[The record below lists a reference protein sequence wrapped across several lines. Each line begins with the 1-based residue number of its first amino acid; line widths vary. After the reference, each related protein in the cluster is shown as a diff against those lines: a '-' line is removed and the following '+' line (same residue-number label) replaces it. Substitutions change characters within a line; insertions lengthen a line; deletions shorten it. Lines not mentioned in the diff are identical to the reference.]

1 MATKL
6 EKAVTRESSTEID
19 GRNIMVTLTP
29 DQKIQF
35 KLKGLKSGV
44 VSIDI
49 EKLYCQL
56 TDCDVESEEKIK
68 DKSKGISIVINQPK
82 SGTKDNPMISLY
94 DLRSK
99 NAISGLDYQTLSK
112 FDGIIKGLIDE
123 MKSKPLKK
131 K

>member
-1 MATKL
+1 
-6 EKAVTRESSTEID
+6 
-19 GRNIMVTLTP
+19 MVTITK

-35 KLKGLKSGV
+35 KLKGMKSGA

-49 EKLYCQL
+49 REIYCQL
-56 TDCDVESEEKIK
+56 TDCDAPE
-68 DKSKGISIVINQPK
+68 DTNNSKRTVSIRHDQPTPGSK
-82 SGTKDNPMISLY
+82 KNPMISLI

-123 MKSKPLKK
+123 MDSSSKIKK
-131 K
+131 R